1 MSDPKPY
8 LRDHQPGD
16 TLTGFCVIRKRELRS
31 RRDGAP
37 FLALEFGDRSGR
49 LSGNIW
55 DDAESLFKQFN
66 EGDVVKLQGVVEL
79 YRDSRQIGIRKIRH
93 AKPDDQIDPAG
104 FIPASDL
111 SSEEAKRRL
120 FRIIGSVRN
129 PHLKALLDALFGDEQ
144 FLNGFLRAPGGKL
157 WHHNRL
163 GGLAEHTLALTRLCR
178 LLARLYPETD
188 RDLLIAGALLHD
200 IGKIE
205 EYRYET
211 HIDYSDRG
219 RLVGHI
225 TIGAGWVADRTGQL
239 PDFPYDLR
247 DKLLHLIL
255 SHQGEH
261 GSPVQPATRE
271 AFLLHYADEID
282 SKMDALSRIA
292 AELPEGERWK
302 WVNLLERFIHF
313 EPQSGDEDEPKV

>member
-1 MSDPKPY
+1 MSGDKRY
-8 LRDHQPGD
+8 LRNCEVGE
-16 TLTGFCVIRKRELRS
+16 TFTGFCVVRKRELRS
-31 RRDGAP
+31 RRDGEP

-55 DDAESLFKQFN
+55 DNAEQGFQEYK
-66 EGDVVKLQGVVEL
+66 EGDVVKLQGVIEV
-79 YRDSRQIGIRKIRH
+79 YRDARQIAIRKIRRS
-93 AKPDDQIDPAG
+93 KPEDNVDPADL
-104 FIPASDL
+104 IPTSDL
-111 SSEEAKRRL
+111 EPEEARRRL
-120 FRIIGSVRN
+120 LRVIGSIRN

-144 FLNGFLRAPGGKL
+144 FLAGFLRAPGGKL
-157 WHHNRL
+157 WHHNRI
-163 GGLAEHTLALTRLCR
+163 GGLAEHTLALARLCR
-178 LLARLYPETD
+178 ILSALYPEAD
-188 RDLLIAGALLHD
+188 RDLLVSGALLHD

-261 GSPVQPATRE
+261 GSPILPATRE

-282 SKMDALSRIA
+282 SKMDAFKRIA
-292 AELPEGERWK
+292 ADQPDGERWR
-302 WVNLLERFIHF
+302 WVNLLERHLDFGS
-313 EPQSGDEDEPKV
+313 EREAEK